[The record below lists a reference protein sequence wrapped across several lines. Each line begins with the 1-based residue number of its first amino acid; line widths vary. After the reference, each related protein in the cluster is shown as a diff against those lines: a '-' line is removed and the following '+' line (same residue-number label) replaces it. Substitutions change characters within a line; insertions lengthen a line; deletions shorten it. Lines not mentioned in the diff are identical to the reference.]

1 MKKDINQA
9 VKELTPL
16 YDETTTSDLQG
27 LADVQAWNIF
37 KKHNPNIKFA
47 DCFWQRSDIANTI
60 LELLYDSIVS
70 ELKKGGKNV

>member
-1 MKKDINQA
+1 MKKDIEQA
-9 VKELTPL
+9 VKELIPL

-27 LADVQAWNIF
+27 LADVKAWGIF
-37 KKHNPNIKFA
+37 KKHNPYTKFA

-60 LELLYDSIVS
+60 LELLYESIVL